1 MSYSILGLL
10 LHLVY
15 CYCKPAFV
23 PGWVEARRW
32 TVVVS
37 EPLPV
42 CEWLPA
48 VVSRG
53 SSAARSEVTFS
64 SKLRLEADTATEGG
78 GQNLGHQWARHTA
91 QNIAV

>member
-1 MSYSILGLL
+1 M
-10 LHLVY
+10 
-15 CYCKPAFV
+15 
-23 PGWVEARRW
+23 
-32 TVVVS
+32 VVS

-78 GQNLGHQWARHTA
+78 GGNLGHQWAGTLLKIL
-91 QNIAV
+91 QFDVGIAF

>member
-1 MSYSILGLL
+1 M
-10 LHLVY
+10 
-15 CYCKPAFV
+15 
-23 PGWVEARRW
+23 
-32 TVVVS
+32 VVS

-78 GQNLGHQWARHTA
+78 GGNLGHQWAHCSNYYLSAVKRWHS
-91 QNIAV
+91 NIYY

>member
-1 MSYSILGLL
+1 M
-10 LHLVY
+10 
-15 CYCKPAFV
+15 
-23 PGWVEARRW
+23 E
-32 TVVVS
+32 VS
-37 EPLPV
+37 EPLLV

-48 VVSRG
+48 VVSSG

-78 GQNLGHQWARHTA
+78 GQNLGHQWVGWARHTA

>member
-1 MSYSILGLL
+1 M
-10 LHLVY
+10 
-15 CYCKPAFV
+15 
-23 PGWVEARRW
+23 
-32 TVVVS
+32 VVS

-78 GQNLGHQWARHTA
+78 GGNLGHQWPVGTA
-91 QNIAV
+91 HCSKYYLSAVKRLHSNY